1 MRIFLTSSCMMD
13 KNTNALPVVFSGQ
26 GRDYFGIW
34 AVNLL
39 LTILTLG
46 IYSAWAKVRRMHF
59 FYRHTSLAGA
69 AFDYHGEPLSILKG
83 RTLAFLM
90 FMAYQISA
98 ETEPIVA
105 AIVFVILMAVM
116 PWLLHRSL
124 CFRMHNSSYRGL
136 RFVFRGGVRQ
146 AYVVFLGLPL
156 LILIS
161 LGLAFPLWVHALKVY
176 QYGSSAF
183 GRSEFQCALSRAE
196 IYRIYLVAGVV
207 AIGVT
212 LATTLLLG
220 LGVAESLSMDEG
232 AETRVLTMLGGMA
245 LLAGF
250 AMMLC
255 VAPFVAARVQN
266 AVWNGLSLGPL
277 RFRSVVSGRRLA
289 FITLT
294 NLLGVIFSLGLYR
307 PFAEL
312 RLMKYRLQS
321 ISMLPG
327 GDLDDFVAFAEADL
341 AAIGEESAEMFDV
354 DVGL

>member
-1 MRIFLTSSCMMD
+1 M
-13 KNTNALPVVFSGQ
+13 
-26 GRDYFGIW
+26 
-34 AVNLL
+34 
-39 LTILTLG
+39 
-46 IYSAWAKVRRMHF
+46 
-59 FYRHTSLAGA
+59 
-69 AFDYHGEPLSILKG
+69 
-83 RTLAFLM
+83 
-90 FMAYQISA
+90 
-98 ETEPIVA
+98 
-105 AIVFVILMAVM
+105 
-116 PWLLHRSL
+116 
-124 CFRMHNSSYRGL
+124 
-136 RFVFRGGVRQ
+136 
-146 AYVVFLGLPL
+146 
-156 LILIS
+156 
-161 LGLAFPLWVHALKVY
+161 
-176 QYGSSAF
+176 
-183 GRSEFQCALSRAE
+183 
-196 IYRIYLVAGVV
+196 
-207 AIGVT
+207 
-212 LATTLLLG
+212 
-220 LGVAESLSMDEG
+220 
-232 AETRVLTMLGGMA
+232 LTMLGGMA

-266 AVWNGLSLGPL
+266 AVWNGLSLGPH

>member
-161 LGLAFPLWVHALKVY
+161 LGLAFPLWV
-176 QYGSSAF
+176 
-183 GRSEFQCALSRAE
+183 
-196 IYRIYLVAGVV
+196 
-207 AIGVT
+207 
-212 LATTLLLG
+212 
-220 LGVAESLSMDEG
+220 
-232 AETRVLTMLGGMA
+232 
-245 LLAGF
+245 
-250 AMMLC
+250 
-255 VAPFVAARVQN
+255 
-266 AVWNGLSLGPL
+266 
-277 RFRSVVSGRRLA
+277 
-289 FITLT
+289 
-294 NLLGVIFSLGLYR
+294 
-307 PFAEL
+307 
-312 RLMKYRLQS
+312 QS
-321 ISMLPG
+321 ISTAAVLSGAASSSARCPGPRSIAFISWLVWLPSG
-327 GDLDDFVAFAEADL
+327 
-341 AAIGEESAEMFDV
+341 
-354 DVGL
+354 

>member
-1 MRIFLTSSCMMD
+1 MD
-13 KNTNALPVVFSGQ
+13 KQENALPVVFSGE

-34 AVNLL
+34 VVNLL
-39 LTILTLG
+39 LSVLTLG

-59 FYRHTSLAGA
+59 FYRHTSLAGV

-98 ETEPIVA
+98 ETQPMVA
-105 AIVFVILMAVM
+105 AIVLLVLMAVM

-136 RFVFRGGVRQ
+136 RFVFRGSVRQ

-156 LILIS
+156 LILAS

-183 GRSEFQCALSRAE
+183 GRSGFHCARSRAE
-196 IYRIYLVAGVV
+196 IYRIYLVAGMV

-212 LATTLLLG
+212 VAITLLLG
-220 LGVAESLSMDEG
+220 LGVAETLSVEEG
-232 AETRVLTMLGGMA
+232 AETRALAMVGGVA

-255 VAPFVAARVQN
+255 VAPFVAAGVQN
-266 AVWNGLSLGPL
+266 AVWNGLSLGPH
-277 RFRSVVSGRRLA
+277 RFCSAVSGRRLV

-294 NLLGVIFSLGLYR
+294 NLLGVILTLGLYR

-321 ISMLPG
+321 ISMLPD
-327 GDLDDFVAFAEADL
+327 GDLDDFVALIEADV

>member
-1 MRIFLTSSCMMD
+1 MD
-13 KNTNALPVVFSGQ
+13 KHTTTLPVTFTGQ

-39 LTILTLG
+39 LTVLTLG

-59 FYRHTSLAGA
+59 FYRHTRLAGA

-90 FMAYQISA
+90 FMGHQLSA
-98 ETEPIVA
+98 EAEPLLAVL
-105 AIVFVILMAVM
+105 VLVILLAVM

-124 CFRMHNSSYRGL
+124 CFRMHNSSFRGL
-136 RFVFRGGVRQ
+136 RFVFRGSVKQ

-156 LILIS
+156 LIVVS
-161 LGLAFPLWVHALKVY
+161 LGLAFPLWIHALKVY
-176 QYGSSAF
+176 QYGSSGF
-183 GRSEFQCALSRAE
+183 GRSEFQCALSRGE
-196 IYRIYLVAGVV
+196 IYRVYLAAGIVTVVGAGV
-207 AIGVT
+207 II
-212 LATTLLLG
+212 LLLG
-220 LGVAESLSMDEG
+220 LGVAEGLSLDEE
-232 AETRVLTMLGGMA
+232 ARRQALTIVGSAA
-245 LLAGF
+245 LFVVF

-266 AVWNGLSLGPL
+266 AVWGGLSLGPH
-277 RFRSVVSGRRLA
+277 RFVSAVSGRRLT

-294 NLLGVIFSLGLYR
+294 NLLGVVFSLGLYR

-312 RLMKYRLQS
+312 RLMKYRLES
-321 ISMLPG
+321 ISMLPDG
-327 GDLDDFVAFAEADL
+327 NLDDFMARTEADL
-341 AAIGEESAEMFDV
+341 AALGEEAAEMFDV